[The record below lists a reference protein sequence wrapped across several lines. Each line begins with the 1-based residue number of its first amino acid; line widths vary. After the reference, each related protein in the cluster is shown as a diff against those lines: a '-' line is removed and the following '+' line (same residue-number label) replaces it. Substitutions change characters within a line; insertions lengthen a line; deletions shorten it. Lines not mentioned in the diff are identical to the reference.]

1 MSVQLEGT
9 IVRIR
14 ASKLNPK
21 QETNFI
27 IANIR
32 DPYGDEST
40 IKGTVARRPEI
51 GDYLRGN
58 FTPEHHA
65 TYGAQ
70 LTSKGLIDVELP
82 RAPATIRKRCR
93 EIALKEGLKWTEYPS
108 MGRLVDALTESN
120 PTAFWNS
127 FVKYEPRGGSADLAT
142 LELKKLQEAV
152 LAYMAHRKPVKSS
165 VEIERYF
172 QELGLN
178 WSSTAIRTMLGFD
191 ADGSEDTESMNPGE
205 QMESI
210 TLERLKE
217 DPLCIVELMD
227 IKTAQVEQ
235 YLGALRKL
243 EIIDEPTATIGT
255 LLKECMN
262 AESSGN
268 CCLRLGGGQGV
279 AAKVAAVRA
288 HPTFPLYLC
297 EFNSS
302 LYRLKIYR
310 DEQTVAQLIVDAARE
325 ESLPIW
331 DSDEETVRKALDEME
346 PDRGNKANATQI
358 AAVTAMLTRRIST
371 MQGSAGTGKTTALR
385 LLARYIK
392 EHREDVRGN
401 CLFLAPTGKAVN
413 RIKESLRDIALTD
426 ADNIMTIHRFAGLI
440 RAHSLGGAKDAGSL
454 TEPCVSGPVLIVVDE
469 SSMISLETMALLVN
483 ALRLYYY
490 IPHLVFI
497 GDGTQLTPVGC
508 GAPYLDLIASKVAVN
523 TTLTQVYRQEG
534 DSALLTAITQLRD
547 ASDITVS
554 EPGLFE
560 VAMVREVHKPMLR
573 WLTAHPGGSI
583 IVPTGKRG
591 LVGKLTPVVRDHV
604 NPPGPNDLF
613 VAGEIYPDYRKGDK
627 VMQVKN
633 NYSRN
638 VFNGEV
644 GVVCGLVE
652 RPDDDEKP
660 FLLHVQFEG
669 RPTENFFYSLKEVDK
684 ELTLAYVVTTHKSQG
699 SEYDDVLV
707 VMDQAIPYFIN
718 RNHIYTAT
726 SRGKK
731 SVKVLI
737 SDMEIMRLWKFKP
750 EKPITGLVEQIGGLS
765 VPVSATPSDPTTDP
779 SASSDP
785 SGTA

>member
-1 MSVQLEGT
+1 MTSQIEGT
-9 IVRIR
+9 IIRIR

-32 DPYGDEST
+32 DLYGDEST

-51 GDYLRGN
+51 GDYLKGN
-58 FTPEHHA
+58 FIMEHHA

-70 LTSKGLIDVELP
+70 LTSKGLIDIELP

-93 EIALKEGLKWTEYPS
+93 EIAQKEGIKWAEYPS
-108 MGRLVDALTESN
+108 LGRLVDALAESN
-120 PTAFWNS
+120 PTAFWGS
-127 FVKYEPRGGSADLAT
+127 FVKYEPRQQSQDLSS

-152 LAYMAHRKPVKSS
+152 TAYMAHRKPVKSS

-178 WSSTAIRTMLGFD
+178 WSCTAIRTMLGFD
-191 ADGSEDTESMNPGE
+191 ADGSEDTESINPGE
-205 QMESI
+205 QIESI

-243 EIIDEPTATIGT
+243 DIIDDATAMIGT
-255 LLKECMN
+255 LLKECLN
-262 AESSGN
+262 AEGSGD
-268 CCLRLGGGQGV
+268 CCITIGPRNSLDT
-279 AAKVAAVRA
+279 KVATVRA
-288 HPTFPLYLC
+288 YPTFALYLC
-297 EFNSS
+297 IFNGA
-302 LYRLKIYR
+302 LYRIKVFNQERL
-310 DEQTVAQLIVDAARE
+310 VAEYFEEAATE
-325 ESLPIW
+325 DPLPIW
-331 DSDEETVRKALDEME
+331 DSDGVLKALEAME
-346 PDRGNKANATQI
+346 PDRGKSANPSQI
-358 AAVTAMLTRRIST
+358 AAVNGVLCRRLST

-392 EHREDVRGN
+392 AHREDVRGH

-413 RIKESLRDIALTD
+413 RIKESLRDIELTE
-426 ADNIMTIHRFAGLI
+426 ANNIMTIHRFAGVL
-440 RAHSLGGAKDAGSL
+440 RAHVMAGAKDSGSL
-454 TEPCVSGPVLIVVDE
+454 AEPCVSNPFLIVVDE

-483 ALRLYYY
+483 ALRLYYQV
-490 IPHLVFI
+490 PHVIFI
-497 GDGTQLTPVGC
+497 GDGCQLSPVGC
-508 GAPYLDLIASKVAVN
+508 GSPFLDLIQSKIAIN

-534 DSALLTAITQLRD
+534 DSALLTAVTQIRD

-560 VAMVREVHKPMLR
+560 IAMVREIHKPMLR
-573 WLTAHPGGSI
+573 WLTAHPSGAI

-591 LVGKLTPVVRDHV
+591 LVGKLTPIVRDHV

-613 VAGEIYPDYRKGDK
+613 IAGELYPDYRKGDK

-644 GVVCGLVE
+644 GVVRDLIE

-699 SEYDDVLV
+699 SEYEDVLV

-737 SDMEIMRLWKFKP
+737 TEMEIMRLWKFKP
-750 EKPITGLVEQIGGLS
+750 EKPKTGLVEQMKEIMERVEVTGG
-765 VPVSATPSDPTTDP
+765 SATEAGDPATEAENP
-779 SASSDP
+779 I
-785 SGTA
+785 

>member
-1 MSVQLEGT
+1 MTSQIEGT

-32 DPYGDEST
+32 DLYGDEST

-51 GDYLRGN
+51 GDYLKGN
-58 FTPEHHA
+58 FTMEHHA

-70 LTSKGLIDVELP
+70 LTSKGLIDIELP

-93 EIALKEGLKWTEYPS
+93 EIAQKEGIKWAEYPS
-108 MGRLVDALTESN
+108 LGRLVDALAESN
-120 PTAFWNS
+120 PTAFWGS
-127 FVKYEPRGGSADLAT
+127 FVKYEPRQQAQDLSS

-152 LAYMAHRKPVKSS
+152 TAYMAHRKPVKSS

-178 WSSTAIRTMLGFD
+178 WSCTAIRTMLGFD

-205 QMESI
+205 QIESI

-243 EIIDEPTATIGT
+243 DIIDDATATIGT
-255 LLKECMN
+255 LLKECLN
-262 AESSGN
+262 AEGSGD
-268 CCLRLGGGQGV
+268 CCITIPGARNSLEV
-279 AAKVAAVRA
+279 KVATVRA
-288 HPTFPLYLC
+288 HPTFALYLC
-297 EFNSS
+297 VFNRA
-302 LYRLKIYR
+302 LYRLR
-310 DEQTVAQLIVDAARE
+310 VFRQESLVAEYFKDAVSADP
-325 ESLPIW
+325 LPIW
-331 DSDEETVRKALDEME
+331 DSDGAALETME
-346 PDRGNKANATQI
+346 LRSSLRLPNPSQI
-358 AAVTAMLTRRIST
+358 AAVNGVLCRRLST

-392 EHREDVRGN
+392 EHREDVRGH

-413 RIKESLRDIALTD
+413 RIKESLRDIELTD
-426 ADNIMTIHRFAGLI
+426 ADNIMTIHRFAGVL
-440 RAHSLGGAKDAGSL
+440 RAHILAGAKDAGSL
-454 TEPCVSGPVLIVVDE
+454 TEPCVSSPFLIVVDE

-483 ALRLYYY
+483 ALRLYTDMLM
-490 IPHLVFI
+490 PHVLFI
-497 GDGTQLTPVGC
+497 GDGCQLPPVGY
-508 GAPYLDLIASKVAVN
+508 GAPFLDLIKSEIAMD

-534 DSALLTAITQLRD
+534 DSALLTAITQIRD

-560 VAMVREVHKPMLR
+560 IAMVRDIHKPMLR
-573 WLTAHPGGSI
+573 WLTAHPSGAI

-613 VAGEIYPDYRKGDK
+613 IAGELYPDYRKGDK

-644 GVVCGLVE
+644 GVVRDLIE

-699 SEYDDVLV
+699 SEYEDVLV

-718 RNHIYTAT
+718 RNHIYTAA

-737 SDMEIMRLWKFKP
+737 TELEIMRLWKFKP
-750 EKPITGLVEQIGGLS
+750 EKPKTGLVEQIRERVG
-765 VPVSATPSDPTTDP
+765 VASATEAEADPATEAENPT
-779 SASSDP
+779 
-785 SGTA
+785 